1 MSGQLFQI
9 NFPTVA
15 PRCLK
20 EAAAGKWE
28 SQYLMLRGL
37 PLYITILKNTNL
49 TMKKVKLFQI
59 NFRRVAPDPR
69 CLKDAAEAGKVKVKG
84 TRTISDDS
92 LALLLFIT
100 ILNTVAKSVF
110 AAGNQFFEAEFS

>member
-15 PRCLK
+15 PDPCCLK

-59 NFRRVAPDPR
+59 NFQRVAPDPR
-69 CLKDAAEAGKVKVKG
+69 CLKDAAAAGKVKVKR

-92 LALLLFIT
+92 LLLFIT
-100 ILNTVAKSVF
+100 ILMSTNL
-110 AAGNQFFEAEFS
+110 

>member
-15 PRCLK
+15 PRCLNFTDFRLK
-20 EAAAGKWE
+20 DAAAGKWE

-49 TMKKVKLFQI
+49 TMKKEKLIQI
-59 NFRRVAPDPR
+59 NFPTVASDPR
-69 CLKDAAEAGKVKVKG
+69 CLKDAAAAGKGKVNGKG
-84 TRTISDDS
+84 PISDV
-92 LALLLFIT
+92 ACTAT
-100 ILNTVAKSVF
+100 IYYC
-110 AAGNQFFEAEFS
+110 FEKH